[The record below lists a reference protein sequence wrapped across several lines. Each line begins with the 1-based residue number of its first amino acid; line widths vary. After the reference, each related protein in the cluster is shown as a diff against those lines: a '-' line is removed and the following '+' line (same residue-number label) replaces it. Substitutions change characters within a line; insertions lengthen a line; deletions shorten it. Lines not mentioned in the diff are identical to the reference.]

1 MCVKRYTQD
10 QIFSGIRI
18 IWRDVLGYEA
28 PLDLDM
34 HFMEE
39 FKYGGIFDEI
49 DFGDVIW
56 RLQREFGFTCAL
68 EEWKTFLGLHIKDSD
83 EWNRDFAPRLTF
95 RALADFIRERLE
107 PILLEPLILLGKPCR
122 TAGIFRALER
132 LAGQVHPAVSRFG
145 PSTPIR
151 ARLRGS
157 RLQRFWDRLRWITQD
172 QIPLPRRIKF
182 GCGGFYFKI
191 GIGLF
196 IALWK
201 RDLEGLWL
209 SLKVTALL
217 FLPTAFLV
225 EFLNSQLNPLPKEI
239 KTFGDLARYLAV
251 ITVDQQPEGV

>member
-1 MCVKRYTQD
+1 MSANTFTQD

-18 IWRDVLGYEA
+18 IWREVLDYE
-28 PLDLDM
+28 PPSDLDM
-34 HFMEE
+34 RFMEE
-39 FKYGGIFDEI
+39 FKDGGVLEEI

-68 EEWKTFLGLHIKDSD
+68 EEWKTFLGLHIQDAD

-107 PILLEPLILLGKPCR
+107 PISLEPLTLLGKPCR
-122 TAGIFRALER
+122 TAGIFRVLER
-132 LAGQVHPAVSRFG
+132 LAGQVHPAVIRFG

-157 RLQRFWDRLRWITQD
+157 RLQRFWDRLRWITED
-172 QIPLPRRIKF
+172 RIPLPRRIKL

-201 RDLEGLWL
+201 RDLQGLWL
-209 SLKVTALL
+209 SMMVTTLL

-225 EFLNSQLNPLPKEI
+225 ELLNRQLNPLPKEI

-251 ITVDQQPEGV
+251 VTVD